1 MAIENGQ
8 MSLWNRKTWARMAQL
23 KAKIVNPPHLISPP
37 PTPSLTSQ
45 TPLFRSLDSN
55 FGEKVKCSILC
66 LCSSPKISLVSFDDH
81 YIGFWNSSLWSQP
94 RPRPGA
100 VDIVLRL
107 WHISKISRL
116 QLVFKSEQ
124 LCPSEHIEDQ
134 SRARAV
140 GSSTRIPSHS
150 CLSIC
155 PTWWGRSWSCE
166 PCTCPSYF
174 WFWEDEL
181 LSKELMMWTFHLPF
195 ALPDLPRR
203 FGLKALF

>member
-1 MAIENGQ
+1 MFVQ
-8 MSLWNRKTWARMAQL
+8 F
-23 KAKIVNPPHLISPP
+23 
-37 PTPSLTSQ
+37 SQ
-45 TPLFRSLDSN
+45 NLLGRP
-55 FGEKVKCSILC
+55 
-66 LCSSPKISLVSFDDH
+66 VSFDDH
-81 YIGFWNSSLWSQP
+81 YIGFWYSSLWSQP

-107 WHISKISRL
+107 WHISKITRS

-124 LCPSEHIEDQ
+124 LCASEHIEDQ

-140 GSSTRIPSHS
+140 GSSARIPSHS

-181 LSKELMMWTFHLPF
+181 LSKELMMWTLHLPF
-195 ALPDLPRR
+195 LLPNLPRR
-203 FGLKALF
+203 FGSVSKHCFSGSKFSHLLTTLMAVYLTTPLSNKASLNLTE